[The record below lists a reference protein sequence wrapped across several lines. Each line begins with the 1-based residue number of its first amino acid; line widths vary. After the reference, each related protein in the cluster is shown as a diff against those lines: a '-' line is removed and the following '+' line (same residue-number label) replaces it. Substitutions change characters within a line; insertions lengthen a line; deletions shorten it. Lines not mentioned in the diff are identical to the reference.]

1 MGAEEKEEITA
12 AAMEKNQFYN
22 SKAWKQKQKHILLRD
37 KWMDQVALREDIRIE
52 ADTVH
57 HILPREEYPQYQLC
71 DWNLISVN
79 GRLTHKKR
87 LHEKYSGKLTKLG
100 KSLMYET
107 AAAQNIPLKMLT
119 LVIGMPGSGKSTWTK
134 KHLQGGLAYEMDAI
148 ACAFRLTVPHK
159 EEPHAAARR
168 MAAALRTGWL
178 EAARQYSNN
187 LFIVRT
193 APDETE
199 LAETMPDRIVV
210 MTKQYVM
217 RPYRYDPEDYQ
228 RQIDGVIAWAESNGV
243 PVEYYPEASRRGPFT
258 L

>member
-1 MGAEEKEEITA
+1 MGVEAEKRQTAAVMEKE
-12 AAMEKNQFYN
+12 KFYN
-22 SKAWKQKQKHILLRD
+22 SKAWKLKQRHILLRD
-37 KWMDQVALREDIRIE
+37 KWIDQVAAREGVKIE

-57 HILPREEYPQYQLC
+57 HILPWEEYPQYQLC

-134 KHLQGGLAYEMDAI
+134 KHLQGGLVYELDAI
-148 ACAFRLTVPHK
+148 ASAFRLTVPHK
-159 EEPHAAARR
+159 EEPHAGARR
-168 MAAALRTGWL
+168 MAAALRRGWL
-178 EAARQYSNN
+178 EAAREYSNN
-187 LFIVRT
+187 LFVVRT
-193 APDETE
+193 APDEAE

-210 MTKQYVM
+210 MTKQYAV
-217 RPYRYDPEDYQ
+217 RPYRYDPEDYK
-228 RQIDGVIAWAESNGV
+228 RQIEHVIEWANCNGV
-243 PVEYYPEASRRGPFT
+243 PVEYYPEGSPRGH
-258 L
+258 